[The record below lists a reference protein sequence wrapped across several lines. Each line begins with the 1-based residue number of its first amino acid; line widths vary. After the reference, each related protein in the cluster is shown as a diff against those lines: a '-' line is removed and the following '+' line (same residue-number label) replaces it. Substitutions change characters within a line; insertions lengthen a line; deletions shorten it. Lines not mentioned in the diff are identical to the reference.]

1 MASVRVWIQSPKAA
15 FKFTRDMVEFTS
27 FWVEGK
33 EEVRSHRKPFPFRV
47 GLAAASSKN
56 LQLWKH
62 FRTFED
68 MCGSYS
74 LMTSRIF

>member
-33 EEVRSHRKPFPFRV
+33 EEGKPPQTISVPSGTGGSLLEESATLETFPHV
-47 GLAAASSKN
+47 SGK
-56 LQLWKH
+56 
-62 FRTFED
+62 
-68 MCGSYS
+68 GSYY
-74 LMTSRIF
+74 LATTRIF